1 MNKFPLDGN
10 YSYITGV
17 EETKSPTEDACLT
30 EDCVEGDNVNFGRH
44 YMLPKILDEIAFRD
58 EILSKNSD
66 IPLLSKKMEILNK
79 WIGADFE
86 PYRQRQS
93 GPFQGSFLFLSWI
106 LIFFLK

>member
-1 MNKFPLDGN
+1 
-10 YSYITGV
+10 
-17 EETKSPTEDACLT
+17 
-30 EDCVEGDNVNFGRH
+30 
-44 YMLPKILDEIAFRD
+44 MLPKILDEIAFRD

-106 LIFFLK
+106 LIFFSQIRKTLGYLNIRFLMLVNLRMCVISIFYILII